1 LRSYLTPQ
9 ENSLPEPEMNNKIF
23 STGET
28 RATNQSRFSDSGNE
42 EHDLGIR
49 VDEENELGI

>member
-1 LRSYLTPQ
+1 
-9 ENSLPEPEMNNKIF
+9 MNNKIF

-28 RATNQSRFSDSGNE
+28 RATNQSLFSDSGNE